1 MKTLLGCL
9 ALAWSLAGASAHAA
23 APAPSFCTP
32 VPLDGA
38 AARDYEYPAL
48 ILAYRGISRA
58 AKFEPVL
65 LVCPAPPNASARF
78 DPDGNTVVQVTTGL
92 MGLIGSDANEIAA
105 VLGHE
110 FGHLML
116 RHAQR
121 RVGFGNQTIAQV
133 SREAQRSINRGA
145 DPKAAIRAA
154 TTKFLGNV
162 TAFSRDAE
170 READAQG
177 HALVMAAGFDPTA
190 TGRVLAKLR
199 SLQGGDQRG
208 WLASHPG
215 LDERVQSSASYMLN
229 EEYRTRA
236 AESLRTRRLKELKA
250 ITIEW
255 RQKLPESGAA
265 AYYEGVAMLLEGGAS
280 PRASEAF
287 EDAVVL
293 FTQESISRAAQSYQ
307 SEGSAA
313 TIALCVSHYRE
324 GRRTQ
329 TMHCLRRLET
339 SEEVDVFRQV
349 TGWNDFVL
357 VGFEPVA
364 SPAPLYGGQSASGTV
379 TITNCKAL
387 AQKQDLKQMRSFTAA
402 RQSRAAGSP
411 EPEAM
416 RCNPRDPCDCE
427 AVDLEEILSKR
438 R

>member
-1 MKTLLGCL
+1 MKTFFGWL
-9 ALAWSLAGASAHAA
+9 ALAWGLAGGSAFAA
-23 APAPSFCTP
+23 ALDHCTP
-32 VPLDGA
+32 VPVEEGNA
-38 AARDYEYPAL
+38 KAQGYEYPAL
-48 ILAYRGISRA
+48 ITAYQGISRA
-58 AKFEPVL
+58 AKFEPIL

-78 DPDGNTVVQVTTGL
+78 DEAGNSVIQVTTGL
-92 MGLIGSDANEIAA
+92 MGLLGNDASEIAA

-116 RHAQR
+116 RHSQR
-121 RVGFGNQTIAQV
+121 RISFGNKTIAQV
-133 SREAQRSINRGA
+133 SREAQRAVNRGA

-154 TTKFLGNV
+154 TTTFLGNV

-190 TGRVLAKLR
+190 TGRVLQKLR

-215 LDERVQSSASYMLN
+215 LDERVQSSASYMQN
-229 EEYRTRA
+229 EEYRARA
-236 AESLRTRRLKELKA
+236 AESLKARRLKELKS
-250 ITIEW
+250 ITAEW
-255 RQKLPESGAA
+255 RGKLPDSGAA
-265 AYYEGVAMLLEGGAS
+265 AYYEGVVALLEGGAS
-280 PRASEAF
+280 AKASEAF

-329 TMHCLRRLET
+329 TLHCLRRLET
-339 SEEVDVFRQV
+339 NEEVDVFRQV

-387 AQKQDLKQMRSFTAA
+387 AQKQDLKQMRSFTAP
-402 RQSRAAGSP
+402 RQSKAKE
-411 EPEAM
+411 EPEAL

-427 AVDLEEILSKR
+427 PVDLEEILSKR

>member
-1 MKTLLGCL
+1 MKSRLGGLCF
-9 ALAWSLAGASAHAA
+9 AWLLAGGSAFAA
-23 APAPSFCTP
+23 APTFCTP
-32 VPLDGA
+32 VPLDETG
-38 AARDYEYPAL
+38 ARDYEYPAL
-48 ILAYRGISRA
+48 VLAYKGISRA
-58 AKFEPVL
+58 AKFEPIL

-78 DPDGNTVVQVTTGL
+78 DEDGNTVVQVTTGL
-92 MGLIGSDANEIAA
+92 LGLLGNDASEIAA

-116 RHAQR
+116 RHAER
-121 RVGFGNQTIAQV
+121 RVGYGKNTIAQV

-177 HALVMAAGFDPTA
+177 HALVMSAGFDPTA
-190 TGRVLAKLR
+190 TARVLTKLR
-199 SLQGGDQRG
+199 ALQGGDQRG

-215 LDERVQSSASYMLN
+215 LDERVQSSTSYMQN
-229 EEYRTRA
+229 EEYRARA
-236 AESLRTRRLKELKA
+236 AESLRARRLGELKQ
-250 ITIEW
+250 ITTEW
-255 RQKLPESGAA
+255 RAKLPDSGAA
-265 AYYEGVAMLLEGGAS
+265 AYYEGVSMLLQGGPAS
-280 PRASEAF
+280 ARASAAF

-307 SEGSAA
+307 TEGSAA

-329 TMHCLRRLET
+329 TMNCLRRLET
-339 SEEVDVFRQV
+339 NEEVDVFRQV

-387 AQKQDLKQMRSFTAA
+387 AQKQDMKQLRSFTAA
-402 RQSRAAGSP
+402 RPSASATKP

-427 AVDLEEILSKR
+427 PVDLEEILSKR

>member
-1 MKTLLGCL
+1 MKTLYRAL
-9 ALAWSLAGASAHAA
+9 ALAGALAAGAAFGAI
-23 APAPSFCTP
+23 PSHCTP
-32 VPLDGA
+32 VPLDEAGA
-38 AARDYEYPAL
+38 KDYEYPAL
-48 ILAYRGISRA
+48 IAAYRGITKA
-58 AKFEPVL
+58 AKFEPIL

-78 DPDGNTVVQVTTGL
+78 DEDGNTVVQVTTGL
-92 MGLIGSDANEIAA
+92 MGLLGNDASEIAA

-116 RHAQR
+116 QHSQR
-121 RVGFGNQTIAQV
+121 KLGVGKSTIAQV

-154 TTKFLGNV
+154 TTKFLGTV

-177 HALVMAAGFDPTA
+177 HALVMAAGFDPAATA
-190 TGRVLAKLR
+190 RVLQKLR
-199 SLQGGDQRG
+199 AIQGGEQRG

-215 LDERVQSSASYMLN
+215 LDERAEASASYLQN
-229 EEYRTRA
+229 EEYRARA
-236 AESLRTRRLKELKA
+236 AESLRTRRLKELKN
-250 ITIEW
+250 ITAEW
-255 RQKLPESGAA
+255 RAKLPDSGAA
-265 AYYEGVAMLLEGGAS
+265 AYYAGVALLLEGGQSA
-280 PRASEAF
+280 RASEAF
-287 EDAVVL
+287 EDAVVR

-329 TMHCLRRLET
+329 TLNCLRRLET
-339 SEEVDVFRQV
+339 NEEVDVFRQV

-364 SPAPLYGGQSASGTV
+364 SPSSLYGGQTASGTV

-387 AQKQDLKQMRSFTAA
+387 AQKQDMKQMRSFTAA
-402 RQSRAAGSP
+402 RQAKAPGSP

-427 AVDLEEILSKR
+427 AVDLEEILSRKR